1 MKKFIKNN
9 IKVFIATIISGI
21 IFGGVGVYATSQY
34 FAKDI
39 SFTPTNENF
48 KKENG
53 ELVDNVEDAIN
64 SLYNNIGSDL
74 YTKLTQRLTN
84 QKISKLHN
92 GVEIQKDE
100 NNDYYFNFDGVDD
113 YVQIETLPASINW
126 RDGFTIEF
134 KAKWDAF
141 NSCSRIFDFGNG
153 AESDNIWVSNLE
165 TKNILTFAGRS
176 GANVI
181 FTVPNAIINN
191 DTALFTITLTKIDN
205 TYNVDYYI
213 NKTLNYSHKLTT
225 NYLLQNIERKSNY
238 LGRSNWAIDPYF
250 LGRIYSLKIDQ
261 ADGKNIID
269 IDVNKIIKN

>member
-64 SLYNNIGSDL
+64 SLYNNIESDL

-141 NSCSRIFDFGNG
+141 NSWSRIFDFGNG
-153 AESDNIWVSNLE
+153 AESDNILVTNP
-165 TKNILTFAGRS
+165 TNILMFVGRNGS
-176 GANVI
+176 HEIMTKPNV
-181 FTVPNAIINN
+181 VINN

-225 NYLLQNIERKSNY
+225 NYLLQNIERRSNY
-238 LGRSNWAIDPYF
+238 LGRSNWASDSYF

-261 ADGKNIID
+261 ADGTNIID